1 MLGEHES
8 SDELRGQIKKCK
20 GESYTAEGRI
30 KVDSPKLLPSE
41 REGGTSGAQ
50 TRWWCWNLG
59 GGWKRGGHSVS
70 EPGDGGCMLVVAF
83 SISGTLGLLWS
94 HFAIH
99 FDGKGGVAFRS

>member
-1 MLGEHES
+1 M
-8 SDELRGQIKKCK
+8 
-20 GESYTAEGRI
+20 
-30 KVDSPKLLPSE
+30 
-41 REGGTSGAQ
+41 
-50 TRWWCWNLG
+50 
-59 GGWKRGGHSVS
+59 S